1 MPTPAFTSLPLPLL
15 TGGATRLKWVLQGYN
30 LSIEVDEA
38 KWKEIIYTPM
48 DALLLPIIIIKTVD
62 AVRDDDDDH
71 ISSTTRAAQ
80 RATAITTTPS
90 S

>member
-1 MPTPAFTSLPLPLL
+1 
-15 TGGATRLKWVLQGYN
+15 
-30 LSIEVDEA
+30 
-38 KWKEIIYTPM
+38 M

-62 AVRDDDDDH
+62 AARDDGDDH